1 MCLWPGFLNCVWS
14 HVTCQYQRLF
24 SSLDAMRTVHASE
37 CLQIHLM
44 PLIFLVKFSSL
55 PPETQDKPWLLHLQG
70 YFFLTSPFFFEEVS
84 IYQHFPDSLYPCVR
98 QAEGSCVIASCCD
111 RIPNRNQLGWGRF
124 IWALDSERSGLCS
137 WAKFIMV
144 AERGMFVPVWLPPSS
159 SYSIWTLSLCKVP
172 SAFRVNLPP
181 TRHTQR

>member
-1 MCLWPGFLNCVWS
+1 MPPDSSDAFNLPCKISFFATRDPGQALATTS
-14 HVTCQYQRLF
+14 
-24 SSLDAMRTVHASE
+24 
-37 CLQIHLM
+37 
-44 PLIFLVKFSSL
+44 PG
-55 PPETQDKPWLLHLQG
+55 LLG
-70 YFFLTSPFFFEEVS
+70 PFFLTSPFFFEEVS

-111 RIPNRNQLGWGRF
+111 RMPNRNQLGWGRF

-144 AERGMFVPVWLPPSS
+144 AERGMLVPVGLPPSS

-172 SAFRVNLPP
+172 SAFRVNPP
-181 TRHTQR
+181 PPDTPRDRPN